1 MVVRCPSCRGSSAGV
16 GRPIYLFRLGFFIF
30 STFSYWLLTF
40 QHSVTSSRY
49 EWCYWKV
56 FDINLIMEPN
66 SSIPFGGTDIL
77 TQFMA
82 WRPEYL
88 LTTIIV
94 LAISLVL
101 AYYPKP
107 NLNDYPIVNVSP
119 KGFLSGRI
127 GTRVSLT
134 NPRLAPANLC

>member
-1 MVVRCPSCRGSSAGV
+1 
-16 GRPIYLFRLGFFIF
+16 
-30 STFSYWLLTF
+30 
-40 QHSVTSSRY
+40 
-49 EWCYWKV
+49 
-56 FDINLIMEPN
+56 MEPN

-77 TQFMA
+77 TQSMA
-82 WRPEYL
+82 WPLEYV

-94 LAISLVL
+94 LTISLVF

-107 NLNDYPIVNVSP
+107 NLNDYPIVNASP

-134 NPRLAPANLC
+134 NLRLVPANLR